1 MRRLLKPLAFDKQ
14 FDEAID
20 RFRQHK
26 QNVEDEARTCH
37 MIEAAEKRD
46 AQLVVFAE
54 ERRRKLLA
62 KLSNVDS
69 KLRHRKLKD
78 SRHEGTGLWFLFC
91 PEYENWQAA
100 SESSIL
106 CCHGIPG
113 CGKSVLASSIIDSW
127 NAGGTLIFYYCDY
140 ADKRTLEP
148 SNVFGAM
155 ARQALEKLEVLPETL
170 ASEIEQA
177 EHDGEKLADPSQA
190 LIILQKSFHLVPDP
204 IYLILDGLDEATESA
219 QNLICNNLKQLFG
232 RTGLPIKLLI
242 TGREDL
248 SSSLMLEPAIT
259 FFRVSMASN
268 AIALDIEKY
277 VRGSTRR
284 LILDGSLVIRDPDL
298 EKLIVSELVDGAKGM
313 FLWVKF
319 QLHDLCEPE
328 SDHGI
333 RLVLKNL
340 PRSLGETYER
350 LLSKIQG
357 TERKDMIQ
365 RMFKWIVCAREPI
378 HLEEMREAVAFTL
391 EDLTYDPRKLPTDL
405 NRLVRACG
413 NLVVVDE
420 ESQVIQLAHH
430 TVQQYLLQQNGN
442 PFQFTIKDA
451 NIMAGELCVAYLSF
465 TNFESQITRYA
476 DNKNTDMLALEKIAS
491 RGPMLHLDY
500 TGQKIVRALSTLRG
514 PRPIPSQINMTQYVP
529 PQRKKWQPTNFDFLS
544 YIVAHWLWHT
554 ISFDISDDPNNDQLS
569 RRDRLF
575 KNLILRKQL
584 LFDFRPWRE
593 FTRDDDGARSIS
605 ILGWGLMANHLYLIR
620 TAFYDIRLPS
630 LWEMWK
636 ATCKKYSWAIDAPPP
651 AEDINSRP
659 EAPEPVPYHLNQ
671 LDLDYDSSYTSES
684 PDLVWLFSR
693 LVWASKEGHIDA
705 TGELEFKST
714 CDEET
719 TRDDPLDS
727 MIQYLGVV
735 AAAAGNLELLQF
747 LHSKVVSEPLHNF
760 SVVSDQTKGDGW
772 TAIAHAAISGHL
784 DVVTYLLHQGKPPTL
799 LHVLGSFK
807 SLLETAIN
815 DNHIKRVV
823 CALLLQRAADITWGS
838 DSIASDEH
846 LSDLLVK
853 AITNGQT
860 EIVRLLLEHGV
871 NPNGAFD
878 HGEAMGQCGSP
889 EWTGWRILGRGV

>member
-1 MRRLLKPLAFDKQ
+1 MANPTSACQDPWELAKSRFSQDLEPHEIDLFNNATLENIYYSASNANRADAETSKTRGVVRRLGPLVSAIESYGEAFDTFAQISPLYLSPIWGSIRVVLVVASSYSKFYDKIVDTLGRIGDILPRFRDYERIYNGQKHQRLTQALSNTYLEIITLCSEFRKTIRGQKNSKVRRLLKPLAFDKQ

-313 FLWVKF
+313 
-319 QLHDLCEPE
+319 
-328 SDHGI
+328 
-333 RLVLKNL
+333 
-340 PRSLGETYER
+340 
-350 LLSKIQG
+350 
-357 TERKDMIQ
+357 
-365 RMFKWIVCAREPI
+365 
-378 HLEEMREAVAFTL
+378 
-391 EDLTYDPRKLPTDL
+391 
-405 NRLVRACG
+405 
-413 NLVVVDE
+413 
-420 ESQVIQLAHH
+420 
-430 TVQQYLLQQNGN
+430 
-442 PFQFTIKDA
+442 
-451 NIMAGELCVAYLSF
+451 
-465 TNFESQITRYA
+465 
-476 DNKNTDMLALEKIAS
+476 
-491 RGPMLHLDY
+491 
-500 TGQKIVRALSTLRG
+500 
-514 PRPIPSQINMTQYVP
+514 
-529 PQRKKWQPTNFDFLS
+529 
-544 YIVAHWLWHT
+544 
-554 ISFDISDDPNNDQLS
+554 
-569 RRDRLF
+569 
-575 KNLILRKQL
+575 
-584 LFDFRPWRE
+584 
-593 FTRDDDGARSIS
+593 
-605 ILGWGLMANHLYLIR
+605 
-620 TAFYDIRLPS
+620 
-630 LWEMWK
+630 
-636 ATCKKYSWAIDAPPP
+636 
-651 AEDINSRP
+651 
-659 EAPEPVPYHLNQ
+659 
-671 LDLDYDSSYTSES
+671 
-684 PDLVWLFSR
+684 
-693 LVWASKEGHIDA
+693 
-705 TGELEFKST
+705 
-714 CDEET
+714 
-719 TRDDPLDS
+719 
-727 MIQYLGVV
+727 
-735 AAAAGNLELLQF
+735 
-747 LHSKVVSEPLHNF
+747 
-760 SVVSDQTKGDGW
+760 
-772 TAIAHAAISGHL
+772 
-784 DVVTYLLHQGKPPTL
+784 
-799 LHVLGSFK
+799 
-807 SLLETAIN
+807 
-815 DNHIKRVV
+815 
-823 CALLLQRAADITWGS
+823 
-838 DSIASDEH
+838 
-846 LSDLLVK
+846 
-853 AITNGQT
+853 
-860 EIVRLLLEHGV
+860 
-871 NPNGAFD
+871 
-878 HGEAMGQCGSP
+878 
-889 EWTGWRILGRGV
+889 